1 MAEETAGCNPVS
13 HHNGIHSIV
22 ALELSLLVISP
33 LRHVGPGLMLPRSV
47 GLAKTLLNSYMTQEK
62 PYKLQSGPGE
72 QVSEGRLP

>member
-13 HHNGIHSIV
+13 YHNGMHSIG
-22 ALELSLLVISP
+22 ALELSLHVI
-33 LRHVGPGLMLPRSV
+33 LALLHMGPGLMLPRSV
-47 GLAKTLLNSYMTQEK
+47 GLAKTLLSSYMTQEK